1 MKLNLRALWRD
12 WIIFGLRWLLLLF
25 VMLIVLIQQSIL
37 VPPPPIDAVFNQY
50 LIALI
55 VGVVATLLYGVL
67 LLIPG
72 LQGMAGVLLVVGDGL
87 IAGTF
92 AYFSQGDPLVIIA
105 TAGALIVMGMLRLG
119 STWGSAQTLAV
130 MVATAVGIIIRIIDQ
145 VGTNELPNVIPLY
158 TGPFLLLLLLAL
170 AVGTW
175 VYFQEDNLE
184 REIRQIKRQVEEDKS
199 EVEGMQRRARAIAQ
213 MADTLNATL
222 DFNRVLDAALS
233 IGDSLRK
240 RTSQRIVSMVM
251 LFESGGNAL
260 YVATARGI
268 RSTDE
273 ERTIPGRAGIVGRA
287 LTEMI
292 PIIGRDAATDPELN
306 TYTSLGSIR
315 SVICI
320 PLRAQFETY
329 GVLIYG
335 SEVPEAFKDEH
346 METLQAIG
354 TQATVALHNAQLYS
368 NLLAERDKIIQ
379 LEEDGRK
386 ELARDLHDSPAQTI
400 AIVKMRLEL
409 IQRLLE
415 RNPSAVPG
423 ELKEVIDIADQAN
436 QQIRHVLSNLYPLAL
451 ESQGLIGAL
460 NQFGDDMMNK
470 YNQKVEMR
478 LSPELESFFS
488 KHQQGVI
495 YSIITEAVN
504 NASKYAEASLVRAH
518 AIRQGTDMVITI
530 TDNGKGFDVDNALK
544 SARYGLKNLMRRPE
558 SLGGIMNIESQI
570 GRGTRITIVLPIHNT
585 NARRPERMNQN
596 MLTSMRR

>member
-50 LIALI
+50 LIPLI
-55 VGVVATLLYGVL
+55 VGVVATLLYGVFL
-67 LLIPG
+67 LVPG
-72 LQGMAGVLLVVGDGL
+72 LHSASSYVLMIGDCA
-87 IAGTF
+87 IAGAF
-92 AYFSQGDPLVIIA
+92 AYFSNGDPLIVIA
-105 TAGALIVMGMLRLG
+105 VSGALIVMGMLRLG
-119 STWGSAQTLAV
+119 STWGSLQALGV
-130 MVATAVGIIIRIIDQ
+130 LVADAAAIIAI
-145 VGTNELPNVIPLY
+145 VGTTNLPQRIPLY
-158 TGPFLLLLLLAL
+158 TGPFLLLLLLTL
-170 AVGTW
+170 AAGTW
-175 VYFQEDNLE
+175 VYFQEDNIE

-251 LFESGGNAL
+251 LFEPGGNAL

-268 RSTDE
+268 RSSDE

-478 LSPELESFFS
+478 LSPELETFFS

>member
-1 MKLNLRALWRD
+1 MKLNFRDLWRD
-12 WIIFGLRWLLLLF
+12 WIIFGLRWVLLIIIA
-25 VMLIVLIQQSIL
+25 LIVFIQQSTLTPPTPPDVIL
-37 VPPPPIDAVFNQY
+37 NQY
-50 LIALI
+50 LIPLLI
-55 VGVVATLLYGVL
+55 GIVSTLLFGAC
-67 LLIPG
+67 LLIPSLVTVSNYVLVIG
-72 LQGMAGVLLVVGDGL
+72 DWALAGSFVY
-87 IAGTF
+87 F
-92 AYFSQGDPLVIIA
+92 AQGDPLLLVAISATLLIA
-105 TAGALIVMGMLRLG
+105 GLLRLGATWGSLQALGVLVTAAGALVAVIG
-119 STWGSAQTLAV
+119 AQ
-130 MVATAVGIIIRIIDQ
+130 
-145 VGTNELPNVIPLY
+145 ELPAAIPGY
-158 TGPFLLLLLLAL
+158 IGPFLVLLLLAL

-175 VYFQEDNLE
+175 MYFQEENLE
-184 REIRQIKRQVEEDKS
+184 REIRQIKYQVEEDKS
-199 EVEGMQRRARAIAQ
+199 EVEVMQRRAKAIAR

-240 RTSQRIVSMVM
+240 KTSQRVVSMVM
-251 LFESGGNAL
+251 LFEPGGNAM
-260 YVATARGI
+260 YVATARGL

-273 ERTIPGRAGIVGRA
+273 ERTIPGRTGIVGSA
-287 LTEMI
+287 LLEML
-292 PIIGRDAATDPELN
+292 PIIGKDAANDPELS
-306 TYTSLGSIR
+306 TYSSLGSIR

-335 SEVPEAFKDEH
+335 SEVPNAFKDEH

-368 NLLAERDKIIQ
+368 NLLGERDKIIQ

-423 ELKEVIDIADQAN
+423 ELKEVIEIADQAN

-451 ESQGLIGAL
+451 ESQGLVGAL
-460 NQFGDDMMNK
+460 NQFSEEMMSK

-478 LSPELESFFS
+478 MTPELESFFS

-495 YSIITEAVN
+495 YAIVTEAVN
-504 NASKYAEASLVRAH
+504 NASKYAGASLVRAH
-518 AIRQGTDMVITI
+518 ALRQGSDMVITI
-530 TDNGKGFDVDNALK
+530 MDNGKGFDVDEALK
-544 SARYGLKNLMRRPE
+544 GTRYGLKNLMRRPE
-558 SLGGIMNIESQI
+558 SLGGIMNIESQV
-570 GRGTRITIVLPIHNT
+570 GRGTRITIILPIHNT
-585 NARRPERMNQN
+585 NSRRPDRNSAN